1 MTEMIHGL
9 NEDEQKILI
18 TLACALPKM
27 REFDKGYLLAMSE
40 SMAIRKEAGEIG
52 MDSVCQLKND
62 ESVQAV
68 KS

>member
-1 MTEMIHGL
+1 MTEMIQGL
-9 NEDEQKILI
+9 NEDEQRILL

-27 REFDKGYLLAMSE
+27 REFDKGYLLAIGE

-52 MDSVCQLKND
+52 SD
-62 ESVQAV
+62 EPVQAV